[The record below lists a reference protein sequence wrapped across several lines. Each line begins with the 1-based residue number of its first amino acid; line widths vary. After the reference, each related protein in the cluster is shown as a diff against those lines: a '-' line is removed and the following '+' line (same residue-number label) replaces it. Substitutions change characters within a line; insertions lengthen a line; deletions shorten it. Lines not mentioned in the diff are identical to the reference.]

1 MAIGTKLPRRRAL
14 AVAAAGGLGLA
25 LVAWR
30 VQAQGGPRVI
40 PVVAKRFV
48 YEPNEIRLKR
58 GEAVVLELS
67 SLDVVMGFNAPDFK
81 VRTDIPPGKLM
92 RVELT
97 PDKAGTFTF
106 FCDVFCGSGH
116 EEMNGTFIVEA
127 WG

>member
-1 MAIGTKLPRRRAL
+1 MAIGTNLPRRRAL

-97 PDKAGTFTF
+97 PDEAGTFTF

-127 WG
+127 

>member
-1 MAIGTKLPRRRAL
+1 
-14 AVAAAGGLGLA
+14 
-25 LVAWR
+25 
-30 VQAQGGPRVI
+30 
-40 PVVAKRFV
+40 
-48 YEPNEIRLKR
+48 
-58 GEAVVLELS
+58 
-67 SLDVVMGFNAPDFK
+67 MGFNAPDFK

-127 WG
+127 